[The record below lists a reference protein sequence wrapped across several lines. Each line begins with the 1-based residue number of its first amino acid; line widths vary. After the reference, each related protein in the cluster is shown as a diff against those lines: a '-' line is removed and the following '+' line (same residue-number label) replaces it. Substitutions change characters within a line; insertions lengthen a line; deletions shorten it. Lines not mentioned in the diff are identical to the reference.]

1 LAVSAVVKPSH
12 DTLALADRMAAL
24 LKSAGFALR
33 YVSMKSEAC
42 YYAWPGRN
50 EVIRI
55 ATHRF
60 GKNHGRPRDINGQI
74 VVAKITLCGTHLM
87 KPGQMNMAE
96 SKVRMIVAAAIGQYF
111 LAAADIDAAQASA
124 AQ

>member
-87 KPGQMNMAE
+87 KPGQ
-96 SKVRMIVAAAIGQYF
+96 IVAAAIGQYF